1 MPQPDLLT
9 SIKAG
14 RAAPVY
20 LLLGDD
26 EEGKRGVL
34 EALAG
39 LVEPELQPF
48 NLQRIYA
55 NESDEA
61 FDEAVAAA
69 RTLPMLGDRRVVIV
83 LRAEALL
90 KAKAR
95 RSRPEGTETGETGPE
110 DEAAAPES
118 GGSEHEA
125 PRTAEL
131 DAYLRSP
138 SPSSTLV
145 LVAADI
151 NRATRT
157 GRALLERATV
167 VEFWGLKNDR
177 EAKGR
182 EISAALQA
190 AERYVRQRV
199 GEAALTIDADAV
211 TPLVDHAGTDIS
223 VLRASVE
230 RVVTFVGGRGRITED
245 DVRAVVAGVA
255 AVDDWALTRA
265 IEQCDGAGALRQLRI
280 ALDGGASPYMVLGQ
294 LGWFVRSALPR
305 VAPQRVKEAVG
316 HLFACDL
323 AMKSSGG
330 DPQVL
335 LERLVVEL
343 CGDDRARAGT
353 ARPLRRG

>member
-9 SIKAG
+9 SLKAG

-26 EEGKRGVL
+26 EEGKREVL

-39 LVEPELQPF
+39 LVEPELQAL

-61 FDEAVAAA
+61 LDDAVAAA
-69 RTLPMLGDRRVVIV
+69 RTVPMLGDRRVVIV
-83 LRAEALL
+83 LCAEALL
-90 KAKAR
+90 KPKAR
-95 RSRPEGTETGETGPE
+95 AARTDRTEAGETWPE
-110 DEAAAPES
+110 DEGATPAG
-118 GGSEHEA
+118 GGSEQEG

-145 LVAADI
+145 LVAADV
-151 NRATRT
+151 NRSTRT

-182 EISAALQA
+182 EIHAALRA
-190 AERYVRQRV
+190 AERYVRQKV

-211 TPLVDHAGTDIS
+211 TPLVEHAGTDIA

-230 RVVTFVGGRGRITED
+230 RVVTFVGTRGRITED

-265 IEQCDGAGALRQLRI
+265 IEQRDAAGALRHLRI

-343 CGDDRARAGT
+343 CEEGRARATT
-353 ARPLRRG
+353 ARPLRRS

>member
-1 MPQPDLLT
+1 MPKPDLLAAL
-9 SIKAG
+9 KAG

-20 LLLGDD
+20 LLVGDD
-26 EEGKRGVL
+26 EEGKREML
-34 EALAG
+34 DALAG

-55 NESDEA
+55 NESEEA

-69 RTLPMLGDRRVVIV
+69 RTMPMLGERRVVIV
-83 LRAEALL
+83 LRAEAHL
-90 KAKAR
+90 KAKP
-95 RSRPEGTETGETGPE
+95 RPGRAEATESGDGGPD
-110 DEAAAPES
+110 DEVVPAGR
-118 GGSEHEA
+118 GGSE
-125 PRTAEL
+125 PGVLPTAEL

-145 LVAADI
+145 IVASDI

-167 VEFWGLKNDR
+167 VEFWGLKGER
-177 EAKGR
+177 EVKGR
-182 EISAALQA
+182 DIHAALQA
-190 AERYVRQRV
+190 AGRYVRQRV
-199 GEAALTIDADAV
+199 GEAGLTIDADAV
-211 TPLVDHAGTDIS
+211 TPLVEHAGTDIT

-230 RVVTFVGGRGRITED
+230 RVVTFVAGRRRITED
-245 DVRAVVAGVA
+245 DVRAVVSGVA
-255 AVDDWALTRA
+255 SVDDWALTRA
-265 IEQCDGAGALRQLRI
+265 IEQRDAAGALRLLRV

-294 LGWFVRSALPR
+294 LGWFVRTALPR
-305 VAPQRVKEAVG
+305 VAPQRVSDAVKQ
-316 HLFACDL
+316 LFACDL

-343 CGDDRARAGT
+343 CGDGRTRGGT